1 MMDEKK
7 NITIALAQISVMD
20 GDLEYNLKKH
30 CAVIE
35 ATGKHHSNYVIF
47 PELSL
52 TGYELER
59 SDQLAFSYEDERLIQ
74 IRSCCITNNINA
86 VVGVPVRFG
95 KDIMICSLIFFK
107 DGTFELYTKHFLYP
121 GEEQY
126 FIPGNL
132 DPKIIEKNEIFSFAI
147 CADTNNPIHRSNA
160 YSTNTSVYIT
170 SALLSDNGYANDTK
184 VLQHTAK
191 KYNMTVFMANYCG
204 ETGGYKA
211 AGGSCAWN
219 SSGELIGKMDSNT
232 EGILLIECT
241 DTREWSL
248 DKIIAF

>member
-1 MMDEKK
+1 MADD
-7 NITIALAQISVMD
+7 I
-20 GDLEYNLKKH
+20 
-30 CAVIE
+30 IE

-147 CADTNNPIHRSNA
+147 CADTNNPIHRSKGL
-160 YSTNTSVYIT
+160 TPV
-170 SALLSDNGYANDTK
+170 
-184 VLQHTAK
+184 
-191 KYNMTVFMANYCG
+191 C
-204 ETGGYKA
+204 ETGIKTPYLTKQPVADIQSVTGYLV
-211 AGGSCAWN
+211 SLEYELSYSNRCTLVPFVRRLQ
-219 SSGELIGKMDSNT
+219 SSYK
-232 EGILLIECT
+232 
-241 DTREWSL
+241 
-248 DKIIAF
+248 

>member
-1 MMDEKK
+1 MSHAKG
-7 NITIALAQISVMD
+7 SV
-20 GDLEYNLKKH
+20 
-30 CAVIE
+30 
-35 ATGKHHSNYVIF
+35 
-47 PELSL
+47 P
-52 TGYELER
+52 
-59 SDQLAFSYEDERLIQ
+59 
-74 IRSCCITNNINA
+74 
-86 VVGVPVRFG
+86 
-95 KDIMICSLIFFK
+95 
-107 DGTFELYTKHFLYP
+107 
-121 GEEQY
+121 
-126 FIPGNL
+126 
-132 DPKIIEKNEIFSFAI
+132 
-147 CADTNNPIHRSNA
+147 NA